1 MTYSHGACSTLHWV
15 GWTCTC
21 SSAELVPDNAG
32 ERKSTCGIER
42 AQARPCWGWEGSA
55 KREGQRRHGRISV
68 LGILDVFYG
77 SQLWTWLCWM
87 TRITASTWS
96 PAATSRLSSPKPC
109 GLKGSGERHP
119 SRYHRHSTTRSRIA
133 SHTQPATC
141 HTESRRTLPCLVSPP
156 PGPADPSTCR
166 L

>member
-1 MTYSHGACSTLHWV
+1 MGHVRRCTGWV
-15 GWTCTC
+15 GHAPAAPQSQYRTTR
-21 SSAELVPDNAG
+21 ENGNQLVALNEHKLGRAG
-32 ERKSTCGIER
+32 GRREAQRER
-42 AQARPCWGWEGSA
+42 AKEGTVASQCSGFLTFFMARSC
-55 KREGQRRHGRISV
+55 GRGCV
-68 LGILDVFYG
+68 G
-77 SQLWTWLCWM
+77 
-87 TRITASTWS
+87 RITASTWS